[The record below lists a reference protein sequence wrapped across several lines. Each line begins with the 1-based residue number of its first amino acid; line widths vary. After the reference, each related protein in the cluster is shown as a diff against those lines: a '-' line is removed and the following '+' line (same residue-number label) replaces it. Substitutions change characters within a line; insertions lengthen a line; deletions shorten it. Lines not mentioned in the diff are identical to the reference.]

1 MGISSSKASVVALDQ
16 QSLQSPAIHQRA
28 PQSHSK
34 SKHHVEQP
42 AVACPV
48 RRLVDQLPNHG
59 IDSKELDQ
67 AQILMMKQALSIP
80 KNDAQVPPELVAAA
94 GAAAKDYS
102 RYKMRKHHHK
112 MGNLQK
118 GLKLQQA
125 AIEALPEHLAKA
137 ATEIDW
143 NPFDMTRL
151 LPTWTP
157 PIKGWKTTKSK

>member
-1 MGISSSKASVVALDQ
+1 MRFTREHHSPTPNPSIMLSSLRSRAPSVVSSINCRTMASKAKKKA
-16 QSLQSPAIHQRA
+16 
-28 PQSHSK
+28 SK
-34 SKHHVEQP
+34 GSE
-42 AVACPV
+42 
-48 RRLVDQLPNHG
+48 
-59 IDSKELDQ
+59 SKEMDQ
-67 AQILMMKQALSIP
+67 AQILMMKKALSLP

-94 GAAAKDYS
+94 AEAAKDYS
-102 RYKMRKHHHK
+102 RYKMRKHHNK

-125 AIEALPEHLAKA
+125 AIQALPEHLAKA

-157 PIKGWKTTKSK
+157 PVKGYADQKKGV